1 MTPYIYAGLPL
12 EKKSTDH
19 LIESVAKTFD
29 VTAEQVK
36 SPTRERDVVDARK
49 ICAYLLNQKRKFTTT
64 KTGQLLNRDHSSII
78 YLVKQAEA
86 LMEVDKDFKEKIINL
101 KFL

>member
-12 EKKSTDH
+12 EKKGTNH

-29 VTAEQVK
+29 VTAEQVR
-36 SPTRERDVVDARK
+36 SPTHERDVVDARK
-49 ICAYLLNQKRKFTTT
+49 VCAYLLNQKRNLTTT
-64 KTGQLLNRDHSSII
+64 KTGELLKRDHSTII
-78 YLVKQAEA
+78 YLVKQAKA
-86 LMEVDKDFKEKIINL
+86 LIEVDKDFKEKVNNL